1 MNDKGILM
9 VTTLYRHPAIHLLD
23 GRRSTAEALLVVDGV
38 ITAVGAAA
46 DLAERAPAGT
56 VVCDLPGAAVIAGF
70 HDAHI
75 HTASLARSLD
85 ELDVREAASLDAAL
99 AGIRTHLHDH
109 PGDGWVTGGRWD
121 ANRWTDGIPTAAA
134 LDRLAPTRPLCLPSV
149 DGHSVWVNGEALRRA
164 GIDASTPDPIGGRID
179 RDAAGEPTG
188 ILRETAADAVIE
200 QAESESSAD
209 LAAVL
214 ERAHRRLLSEGVTHV
229 TDLDGEDSRDAYL
242 RLKADGRLRLRVH
255 KGTPMSALE
264 LAVAEGRRTGLG
276 DDWFTNGPVKLF
288 SDGALGSH
296 TAHMGADFADEP
308 GNHGVEVTDPVELQ
322 RLVDLAVGG
331 GIAVATHAIG
341 DRANRL
347 VLDAYERAHD
357 AACRAGL
364 RLRMEHAQH
373 LEPADVARF
382 ARLGVIGSLQ
392 PTHWASDIPL
402 VSRMLDGRD
411 LASYAWAA
419 LRDAGA
425 VVAFGSDAPVEPS
438 APLLGVQAAVV
449 RGTDA
454 SPLGPEPGIRPLT
467 VEEALS
473 AYTAG
478 PAFAAGLDHRVGRL
492 EVGMLADFVALDH
505 DPFLVEP
512 TALGDIRPVATVV
525 GGAAA
530 FGLD

>member
-1 MNDKGILM
+1 M
-9 VTTLYRHPAIHLLD
+9 LD
-23 GRRSTAEALLVVDGV
+23 GRGGKAGAMLVVDGV
-38 ITAVGAAA
+38 ISAIGAADVITDA
-46 DLAERAPAGT
+46 APTGAA
-56 VVCDLPGAAVIAGF
+56 VVDLPGEAVIAGF

-85 ELDVREAASLDAAL
+85 ALDLRDAPTLAAAL
-99 AGIRTHLHDH
+99 TQIEQHLAQH
-109 PGDGWVTGGRWD
+109 PGDGWLTGGRWD
-121 ANRWTDGIPTAAA
+121 ANRWSDGVPTRAA
-134 LDRLAPTRPLCLPSV
+134 LDRLAPHRPVSLPSV

-164 GIDASTPDPIGGRID
+164 GIDASTPDPVGGRIE
-179 RDAAGEPTG
+179 RDVDGEPTG
-188 ILRETAADAVIE
+188 LLRETAADAVIE
-200 QAESESSAD
+200 RAERETPVD
-209 LAAVL
+209 LVALL
-214 ERAHRRLLSEGVTHV
+214 ERAHGRLLSEGITHV
-229 TDLDGEDSRDAYL
+229 TDLDGEDARAAYL

-255 KGTPMSALE
+255 KGTPADALE
-264 LAVAEGRRTGLG
+264 AAVAEGRRTGAG

-296 TAHMGADFADEP
+296 TAHMGFDFAGEP
-308 GNHGVEVTDPVELQ
+308 GNHGVEVLDLDELV

-341 DRANRL
+341 DRANRT
-347 VLDAYERAHD
+347 VLDAYEHAHD
-357 AACRAGL
+357 AAVRAGL

-382 ARLGVIGSLQ
+382 ARLGVIASQQ

-402 VSRMLDGRD
+402 VESMLHGRD

-438 APLLGVQAAVV
+438 APLLGVRAAAV

-454 SPLGPEPGIRPLT
+454 SPLGAERGIRPLS

-478 PAFAAGLDHRVGRL
+478 PADAAGLGHRVGRL
-492 EVGMLADFVALDH
+492 ASGQLADFVVLDR
-505 DPFLVEP
+505 DPLSVEP
-512 TALGDIRPVATVV
+512 SELGELAPVATVV
-525 GGAAA
+525 GGTPA